1 MNELTIVFLI
11 IALAFFIF
19 ALAYYAGSHIESP
32 EKRAGRMGERFATTI
47 IKEILNDDDM
57 LLTNVRI
64 VAEGKQTELDNVIVN
79 SNGVYIIEVK
89 NWLGELYGDEDSRD
103 WIQTK
108 ATYGGV
114 YQKEVKNPI
123 GQVKREI
130 YILSRLLK
138 ENGLD
143 VWINGYVFFV
153 EMNSPITS
161 EYVLRTQG
169 DINKAIHG
177 PGRKKLSVLDQ
188 RFIIDILSGSNS
200 NESI

>member
-1 MNELTIVFLI
+1 MIELIYIVVIALFIFIFLI
-11 IALAFFIF
+11 SRL
-19 ALAYYAGSHIESP
+19 LGPRIESP

-47 IKEILNDDDM
+47 IREILRADDA

-64 VAEGKQTELDNVIVN
+64 SAEGKQTELDNVIIN

-89 NWLGELYGDEDSRD
+89 NWTGELSGDEESYD

-130 YILSRLLK
+130 YILSKLLK

-143 VWINGYVFFV
+143 VWIDGYVFFV
-153 EMNSPITS
+153 EMNSPIIS
-161 EYVLRTQG
+161 EYVLPTQG
-169 DINKAIHG
+169 DINRAIHT
-177 PGRKKLSVLDQ
+177 PGRRKLNVSDQ
-188 RFIIDILSGSNS
+188 RLIIDILSESN
-200 NESI
+200 

>member
-1 MNELTIVFLI
+1 MIGTVYIAVIALFIFIFLI
-11 IALAFFIF
+11 ARL
-19 ALAYYAGSHIESP
+19 LGSHIESP

-47 IKEILNDDDM
+47 IREILRADDT
-57 LLTNVRI
+57 LLTNIRI
-64 VAEGKQTELDNVIVN
+64 SAEGKQTELDNVIIN

-89 NWLGELYGDEDSRD
+89 NWTGQLSGDEESYD

-108 ATYGGV
+108 STYGNV

-130 YILSRLLK
+130 YILSKLLK

-143 VWINGYVFFV
+143 VWIDGYVFFV

-161 EYVLRTQG
+161 EYVLQTQG
-169 DINKAIHG
+169 DINRAIHT
-177 PGRKKLSVLDQ
+177 PGRKKLNVSDQ
-188 RFIIDILSGSNS
+188 RLIIDILSESN
-200 NESI
+200 

>member
-1 MNELTIVFLI
+1 MIELIYIAVFVLFIFIFLI
-11 IALAFFIF
+11 ARIL
-19 ALAYYAGSHIESP
+19 GPRIESP

-47 IKEILNDDDM
+47 IQEILRADDA

-64 VAEGKQTELDNVIVN
+64 SAEGKQTELDNIIIN

-89 NWLGELYGDEDSRD
+89 NWTGQLSGDEESYD

-108 ATYGGV
+108 STYGNV

-130 YILSRLLK
+130 YILSKLLK

-143 VWINGYVFFV
+143 VWIEGYVFFV
-153 EMNSPITS
+153 EMNSPINS
-161 EYVLRTQG
+161 EYVLQTQG
-169 DINKAIHG
+169 DINRAIHTS
-177 PGRKKLSVLDQ
+177 GRKKLNVSDQ
-188 RFIIDILSGSNS
+188 RLIIDILSESN
-200 NESI
+200 